1 MMHFYIYQM
10 MCSTN
15 LTMMQILRNSLFLV
29 SVGLK
34 STIFTLLATLFVV
47 IFCYLMLLVT
57 PAVGIALVMII
68 PFTFL
73 TFVACFN
80 CYPVIRKRV
89 IQPYY
94 DQRGEQ
100 NPEDA
105 TVEGEALFE
114 DRAAEEEAPPVTKK
128 TKRKTIR

>member
-1 MMHFYIYQM
+1 M

-15 LTMMQILRNSLFLV
+15 LTMVQILKNSLFLV
-29 SVGLK
+29 NLSIKQTIYTLL
-34 STIFTLLATLFVV
+34 STITV
-47 IFCYLMLLVT
+47 LMLVYLFMPYT
-57 PAVGIALVMII
+57 YFLI
-68 PFTFL
+68 PFFPMTFI

-80 CYPVIRKRV
+80 CYPVIRKNV

-100 NPEDA
+100 NPEEA

-114 DRAAEEEAPPVTKK
+114 DKAAEEEAPVAEKK
-128 TKRKTIR
+128 TRRKTIR